1 MENNFE
7 HPQETGL
14 VEELPVLALDV
25 PDKELIENFK
35 RWENDAKTFW
45 DDPKG
50 YNLEERRK
58 KNMRYWKGIQID
70 EDKLYSYQIPYIQN
84 ELFIATET
92 ITAYT
97 TSSDPAAEGLPEDD
111 TTQSKVMAES
121 LEWGLNVHSEKFKLG
136 EKINKIERSMYLK
149 YVGIIKL
156 YWDEVAQDIVPRVVE
171 PENIV
176 VDKSCRL
183 GENPLFICETCT
195 ATVQQIFNLFP
206 EKKDAFMKEIGR
218 VRSSS
223 KLESSV
229 YAYKEVWFTEVTDE
243 GETECVAWY
252 IGNLLLGKSKNPN
265 FLYDGDGV
273 QITNFLP
280 QARKPYVFF
289 NYMNSGAH
297 MIDETSPFEQ
307 AIPLQDA
314 LNKRGRQIMEN
325 ADTANSILVF
335 KSGSISSDEAENIT
349 RDPNQILLLQTQ
361 GDAPVNSA
369 FGEITPHLLPNYV
382 LNDKQDIKNAIHE
395 IMGTPSQFRGAQD
408 RGGANTLGEA
418 RMMKEQAGGRQ
429 DEIIRC
435 LERGLDE
442 YYKLLTQMMKVWYK
456 DTKKFAC
463 RDNDGKFV
471 FVELS
476 REKIPD
482 VAWVKV
488 EHGTTQKKDKARE
501 EEIAM
506 NLAQMGLIDPYNL
519 FKDLGMK
526 NADQRYDTLVKFKM
540 SPDSL
545 TTEIRAEMQNRQAYI
560 DFACIMNGEDVK
572 GHDDVDA
579 EHILAHR
586 TQITTD
592 KFLYADPERQK
603 AMVAH
608 IQEEVYL
615 LSQRVKLQEASMQGL
630 LLDPNAPITPEVPEV
645 PQPTPMAGDPNAMS
659 PEAGGMPP
667 IPGSAEN
674 GMPMPQPAGGMMGSG
689 SPGEMLMDQQMA
701 EPAPAPMPMN
711 NGTLSGLLG

>member
-1 MENNFE
+1 MDNDFE

-14 VEELPVLALDV
+14 VEEMPVLSLDV

-35 RWENDAKTFW
+35 RWEEDARSYW

-50 YNLEERRK
+50 FDLANRRK
-58 KNMRYWKGIQID
+58 KNMLYWRGIQLD
-70 EDKLYSYQIPYIQN
+70 EDKLYSYQIPYVQN
-84 ELFIATET
+84 ELFVATET

-97 TSSDPAAEGLPEDD
+97 TSSNPSAEVCPEDD
-111 TTQSKVMAES
+111 TPQSKVLAES
-121 LEWGLNVHSEKFKLG
+121 LEWGLNVHSEKFKLK
-136 EKINKIERSMYLK
+136 EKMEKVERSMYLK
-149 YVGIIKL
+149 YVGAIKL
-156 YWDEVAQDIVPRVVE
+156 YWDENIEDIVPKVIE

-176 VDKSCRL
+176 VDKACRM
-183 GENPLFICETCT
+183 GENPLFVCETCT

-206 EKKDAFMKEIGR
+206 EKKDAFMREIGR
-218 VRSSS
+218 VRTSS

-229 YAYKEVWFTEVTDE
+229 YAYKEIWFTEINDE

-252 IGNLLLGKSKNPN
+252 IGNLLLGKAKNPN

-280 QARKPYVFF
+280 RPMKPYVFF

-325 ADTANSILVF
+325 ADTANSILVL
-335 KSGSISSDEAENIT
+335 KSGAISTEEAENIT
-349 RDPNQILLLQTQ
+349 RDPNQILVLQTQ

-408 RGGANTLGEA
+408 RGGAGTLGEA

-429 DEIIRC
+429 DKIIEC
-435 LERGLDE
+435 LEAGLDT
-442 YYKLLTQMMKVWYK
+442 YYNLLVQMMKVWYK
-456 DTKKFAC
+456 SPKKFAC

-471 FVELS
+471 YVELS

-482 VAWVKV
+482 VAWVHV
-488 EHGTTQKKDKARE
+488 EHGSTQKKDKNRDE
-501 EEIAM
+501 QIAM

-526 NADQRYDTLVKFKM
+526 NAEQRYDTLVKFKM

-545 TTEIRAEMQNRQAYI
+545 TTELRAEMQNRQAYI

-592 KFLYADPERQK
+592 KFLYAKPERQE
-603 AMVAH
+603 AMIAH

-630 LLDPNAPITPEVPEV
+630 LVDPNMPVTPQVPELP
-645 PQPTPMAGDPNAMS
+645 PQMPQQMPMQ
-659 PEAGGMPP
+659 GGMPP
-667 IPGSAEN
+667 QGA
-674 GMPMPQPAGGMMGSG
+674 PMEQPQGGMMGAG

-701 EPAPAPMPMN
+701 QPAPGPMPMQPGTQAG
-711 NGTLSGLLG
+711 GTLSGLLG

>member
-1 MENNFE
+1 
-7 HPQETGL
+7 
-14 VEELPVLALDV
+14 
-25 PDKELIENFK
+25 
-35 RWENDAKTFW
+35 
-45 DDPKG
+45 
-50 YNLEERRK
+50 
-58 KNMRYWKGIQID
+58 
-70 EDKLYSYQIPYIQN
+70 
-84 ELFIATET
+84 
-92 ITAYT
+92 
-97 TSSDPAAEGLPEDD
+97 
-111 TTQSKVMAES
+111 
-121 LEWGLNVHSEKFKLG
+121 
-136 EKINKIERSMYLK
+136 
-149 YVGIIKL
+149 
-156 YWDEVAQDIVPRVVE
+156 
-171 PENIV
+171 
-176 VDKSCRL
+176 
-183 GENPLFICETCT
+183 
-195 ATVQQIFNLFP
+195 
-206 EKKDAFMKEIGR
+206 
-218 VRSSS
+218 
-223 KLESSV
+223 
-229 YAYKEVWFTEVTDE
+229 
-243 GETECVAWY
+243 
-252 IGNLLLGKSKNPN
+252 
-265 FLYDGDGV
+265 
-273 QITNFLP
+273 
-280 QARKPYVFF
+280 
-289 NYMNSGAH
+289 MNSGAH

-361 GDAPVNSA
+361 NDQPVNSA

-418 RMMKEQAGGRQ
+418 RMMRDQAGGRQ

-435 LERGLDE
+435 LERGLDD
-442 YYKLLTQMMKVWYK
+442 YYKLLVQMMKVWYK
-456 DTKKFAC
+456 NAKKFAC

-488 EHGTTQKKDKARE
+488 EHGTTQKKDKNRDE
-501 EEIAM
+501 QIAM
-506 NLAQMGLIDPYNL
+506 NLAQLGLIDPYNL

-540 SPDSL
+540 SPDAL
-545 TTEIRAEMQNRQAYI
+545 TTELRAEMQNRQAYI
-560 DFACIMNGEDVK
+560 DFACIMNGEDIK

-603 AMVAH
+603 AMVNH

-630 LLDPNAPITPEVPEV
+630 LLDPNMPITPEVPEV
-645 PQPTPMAGDPNAMS
+645 AQPMPMAGEMPPS
-659 PEAGGMPP
+659 GGMPP
-667 IPGSAEN
+667 
-674 GMPMPQPAGGMMGSG
+674 MPQPEGGMMGAG
-689 SPGEMLMDQQMA
+689 SPGEIMMDQQMP
-701 EPAPAPMPMN
+701 EPTPAPEGSML
-711 NGTLSGLLG
+711 GGLLSQA